1 MRVRGFEVVSRLE
14 RSNVEVKLPRR
25 STKDSA
31 GYDFFAYE
39 DVTIPPSITFHTM
52 PDENRNFKKFWDI
65 KPTYVPTGIKAY
77 MREDEELDLYNRS
90 SNPKK
95 LGLIL
100 PHSVGIVD
108 SDFYNNPDN
117 DGEIQFSFYNLLPV
131 PVTIKKGD
139 KIGQGI
145 FRKFLKA
152 DFDDS
157 DEARIG
163 GMGSTGN

>member
-1 MRVRGFEVVSRLE
+1 M
-14 RSNVEVKLPRR
+14 
-25 STKDSA
+25 
-31 GYDFFAYE
+31 
-39 DVTIPPSITFHTM
+39 
-52 PDENRNFKKFWDI
+52 
-65 KPTYVPTGIKAY
+65 
-77 MREDEELDLYNRS
+77 
-90 SNPKK
+90 
-95 LGLIL
+95 GLIL

-117 DGEIQFSFYNLLPV
+117 EGEIQFSFYNLLPV

-157 DEARIG
+157 NEARMG